1 MSETKNVVIQ
11 QNNGTD
17 YNILYPDSNSWKKDQ
32 VAVLETFQKY
42 GLDANAIPKDLFDYL
57 IGQMKTEYGK
67 TYWWKKWK
75 WNFNINRNEPDPN
88 GKVVTNI
95 PDGST
100 VYFAQFSS
108 VQAVR
113 DGTYIGTPIQ
123 ILSKRRS
130 DYFQFPLDIII
141 VLFSKLVKRQKTL
154 LLFVIVDIIQRGTQ
168 ILQWEQF
175 GIRVRI

>member
-75 WNFNINRNEPDPN
+75 WNLNIKCFNAFYYLN
-88 GKVVTNI
+88 
-95 PDGST
+95 
-100 VYFAQFSS
+100 
-108 VQAVR
+108 
-113 DGTYIGTPIQ
+113 
-123 ILSKRRS
+123 KRR
-130 DYFQFPLDIII
+130 
-141 VLFSKLVKRQKTL
+141 VLCQKPKNYNT
-154 LLFVIVDIIQRGTQ
+154 I
-168 ILQWEQF
+168 E
-175 GIRVRI
+175 

>member
-32 VAVLETFQKY
+32 VAVLETFQRY

-75 WNFNINRNEPDPN
+75 WNLNINRDEPDPN
-88 GKVVTNI
+88 DNVYTNI

-100 VYFAQFSS
+100 VYFAQFDS
-108 VQAVR
+108 VQVIR
-113 DGTYIGTPIQ
+113 DGTYIGTPVQ
-123 ILSKRRS
+123 IFQKTRR
-130 DYFQFPLDIII
+130 DYF
-141 VLFSKLVKRQKTL
+141 
-154 LLFVIVDIIQRGTQ
+154 
-168 ILQWEQF
+168 
-175 GIRVRI
+175 